1 MAPVQRAGMNSRP
14 KNHQPAVPR
23 ATYRVQLHADFDFD
37 AAAAIVPYL
46 ARLGISHLYTSP
58 ITMARPGSRHGYD
71 VVDHARVNP
80 ELGGDAGLD
89 RLCGALREHDMALLV
104 DFVPNHMGVG
114 GAHNPYWLDVLEW
127 GRESRYAEWMD
138 IEWRPAE
145 QTLADKLL
153 VPFLGAPY
161 GEVLESGE
169 LELRFE
175 PASGSYAAWY
185 HEHRFPI
192 CPRTYQ
198 AILAAAGDAAGE
210 GRRLAGQVRDAPRGA
225 ASSAATA
232 LKAELRRLASEPE
245 GRAAL
250 EAAATAFA
258 GRPGEPATFHKLH
271 ALLEEQHYRVSYW
284 RVAADEINYRRFF
297 DINDLAG
304 LCIENGRVFQEL
316 HALLF
321 DLIRR
326 GKVSGVRLDHVD
338 GLFDPAA
345 YCRSLQAEAGRC
357 LGDPDAARPLY
368 LLVEK
373 ILAPFER
380 VPAEW
385 PVHGTTGYDFM
396 AVAAGLFVA
405 ADGEAPMTRSY
416 ARFVPGATDFE
427 TEVERAKPQILRN
440 HLSSEFTVLAR
451 RLAQLAKRH
460 PRTRDFTYQA
470 IRQALTD
477 IVARFPVYRTYIAEE
492 SASETDERYI
502 TWAVR
507 RAIKSPGLVDD
518 TVYEFIRNV
527 LLARWGKDDGETHD
541 EAGIRQIARKF
552 QQLTGPVTA
561 KSVEDTA
568 CYRYTR
574 FVALNEVGSEPS
586 RWGCSVAA
594 FHHDAAGRRETAP
607 DAMLATAT
615 HDHKRGE
622 DVRARLAVL
631 SEIPAEWARAL
642 GRFARL
648 NRLRRRS
655 VADEP
660 VPARYAEYLFY
671 QTVLGA
677 WPMELSADDETA
689 MAAFAARIDEYMIKA
704 AREAKLQTHWAR
716 PDEAYE
722 AGLSEFVHAT
732 LEPRHGGAFVR
743 EMARLV
749 ARVAA
754 PGAVNG
760 LAQAVLR
767 CTVPGVPDLYQG
779 TEGWDLSLVDPDN
792 RRPVDYA
799 ARAAALSEVGDSDL
813 RSVTG
818 NWRDGRVK
826 LGVIAAL
833 LAARARRP
841 ALFARGS
848 YEPVEITGEGADRA
862 LAFIRRYRDAALL
875 VMVPRLTA
883 HAMLDNASLQL
894 DVHAWADARLE
905 PVVEA
910 FAGARHLFTRERVED
925 VRADALLASF
935 PVCVLEMDTGRGNRR
950 AGTA

>member
-1 MAPVQRAGMNSRP
+1 MSARP
-14 KNHQPAVPR
+14 TRRRPDVPR

-37 AAAAIVPYL
+37 GAAAIVPYL

-80 ELGGDAGLD
+80 ELGGDAGLH
-89 RLCGALREHDMALLV
+89 RLCGTLNDHGMGLLV

-127 GRESRYAEWMD
+127 GRESHYAEWMD

-145 QTLADKLL
+145 ETLANKLL

-161 GEVLESGE
+161 GEVLEGGE
-169 LELRFE
+169 LQLRFD
-175 PASGSYAAWY
+175 ASSGSYAAWY
-185 HEHRFPI
+185 HEHCFPI
-192 CPRTYQ
+192 CPRTYH
-198 AILAAAGDAAGE
+198 AMLACGGEPMREALALATVVRDAPAGAAAPAAAALKAGL
-210 GRRLAGQVRDAPRGA
+210 RRLAG
-225 ASSAATA
+225 
-232 LKAELRRLASEPE
+232 EPP

-250 EAAATAFA
+250 EAASAAFT
-258 GRPGEPATFHKLH
+258 GSPGEPATFQSLH
-271 ALLEEQHYRVSYW
+271 ALLEKQHYRVSYW

-304 LCIENGRVFQEL
+304 LSIESERVFDET

-321 DLIRR
+321 DLIRD

-345 YCRSLQAEAGRC
+345 YCRRLQEEAGRG
-357 LGDPDAARPLY
+357 LGESDAERPLY

-396 AVAAGLFVA
+396 AVATGLFIA
-405 ADGEAPMTRSY
+405 ADGEAPLTRTY
-416 ARFVPGATDFE
+416 ARFVPGANDFE

-477 IVARFPVYRTYIAEE
+477 IVARFPVYRTYIAEGA
-492 SASETDERYI
+492 ASETDERYI

-507 RAIKSPGLVDD
+507 RAVKTPGLVDD

-527 LLARWGKDDGETHD
+527 LLARWRTDDGESR
-541 EAGIRQIARKF
+541 EEPGIRQVARKF

-568 CYRYTR
+568 FYRYTR

-607 DAMLATAT
+607 DALLATAT

-660 VPARYAEYLFY
+660 VPSRNAEYLFY

-677 WPMELSADDETA
+677 WPMDLAADDEAA
-689 MAAFAARIDEYMIKA
+689 MAAYAGRIDEYMIKA

-716 PDEAYE
+716 PNEPYE
-722 AGLSEFVHAT
+722 AGLGEFVHAT

-743 EMARLV
+743 EMERLV

-760 LAQAVLR
+760 LAQVVLR

-779 TEGWDLSLVDPDN
+779 TEDWDLSLVDPDN
-792 RRPVDYA
+792 RRPVDYP
-799 ARAAALSEVGDSDL
+799 ARAAALAGVAGTDL
-813 RSVTG
+813 RGLTG
-818 NWRDGRVK
+818 CWRDGRIK

-833 LAARARRP
+833 LAARGGGAG
-841 ALFARGS
+841 LF
-848 YEPVEITGEGADRA
+848 
-862 LAFIRRYRDAALL
+862 L
-875 VMVPRLTA
+875 
-883 HAMLDNASLQL
+883 
-894 DVHAWADARLE
+894 
-905 PVVEA
+905 
-910 FAGARHLFTRERVED
+910 
-925 VRADALLASF
+925 
-935 PVCVLEMDTGRGNRR
+935 CGN
-950 AGTA
+950 